1 MKKWIACILIV
12 AMSCSLFGCLA
23 KMTPVENFLLATV
36 KMDFASMKNEIVP
49 DEKTGSFYL
58 KLQNLKNTDEDAIR
72 VLKELYSF
80 VKYTM
85 GETVS
90 VSENEQKV
98 SLTLRVPDMDKIRTL
113 ASAQIL
119 VSGDSAH
126 AVIGHMIESGLISE
140 NVIKEYSFSVKMTK
154 TESGWKIPYGDKE
167 NADFVKALA
176 LAEMI
181 DFMN

>member
-12 AMSCSLFGCLA
+12 AMSCSLFVCLA
-23 KMTPVENFLLATV
+23 KMTPVENFLLATM
-36 KMDFASMKNEIVP
+36 KMDFTSMQNEIVP
-49 DEKTGSFYL
+49 DEKMGSFYL
-58 KLQNLKNTDEDAIR
+58 KLQNWKQTDEEAVR
-72 VLKELYSF
+72 VLKELYSV

-90 VSENEQKV
+90 VSETEQRV
-98 SLTLRVPDMDKIRTL
+98 SLTLRVPDMEKIRSL
-113 ASAQIL
+113 ANAQVL
-119 VSGDSAH
+119 VSGDSAY
-126 AVIGHMIESGLISE
+126 AVVGNMIASGSISDSM
-140 NVIKEYSFSVKMTK
+140 IKEYALSVKITK

>member
-23 KMTPVENFLLATV
+23 KMTPVENFLLATM
-36 KMDFASMKNEIVP
+36 KMDFTSMQNEIVP
-49 DEKTGSFYL
+49 DEKMGSFYL
-58 KLQNLKNTDEDAIR
+58 KLQNWKQTDEEAVR
-72 VLKELYSF
+72 VLKELYSV

-90 VSENEQKV
+90 VSETEQRV
-98 SLTLRVPDMDKIRTL
+98 SLTLRVPDMEKIRSL
-113 ASAQIL
+113 ANAQVL
-119 VSGDSAH
+119 VSGDSAY
-126 AVIGHMIESGLISE
+126 AVVGNMIASGSISDSM
-140 NVIKEYSFSVKMTK
+140 IKEYSLSVKITK

>member
-36 KMDFASMKNEIVP
+36 KMDFASMQNEIVP

-58 KLQNLKNTDEDAIR
+58 KLRNLKKTDEETVGILR
-72 VLKELYSF
+72 ELYSF

-90 VSENEQKV
+90 VSGTEQKV
-98 SLTLRVPDMDKIRTL
+98 SLTLKVPDMEKIRSL
-113 ASAQIL
+113 ANAQIL
-119 VSGDSAH
+119 VSGDSAY
-126 AVIGHMIESGLISE
+126 AVVGNMIESGVISDSM
-140 NVIKEYSFSVKMTK
+140 IKEYSLSVKITK
-154 TESGWKIPYGDKE
+154 TENGWKIPYGDKE

>member
-36 KMDFASMKNEIVP
+36 KMDFASMQNEIVP
-49 DEKTGSFYL
+49 DEKMGSFYL
-58 KLQNLKNTDEDAIR
+58 KLRNLKQTDEEAVR

-80 VKYTM
+80 VKYTI

-90 VSENEQKV
+90 VGENEQKV
-98 SLTLRVPDMDKIRTL
+98 SLTLKVPDMEKIRSL
-113 ASAQIL
+113 ANAQIL
-119 VSGDSAH
+119 VSGDSAY
-126 AVIGHMIESGLISE
+126 VVVSNMIANGSISDSL
-140 NVIKEYSFSVKMTK
+140 VKEYSFSVKITK
-154 TESGWKIPYGDKE
+154 TENGWKIPYGDKE

>member
-1 MKKWIACILIV
+1 MKKWIACILVV

-23 KMTPVENFLLATV
+23 KMTPVENFLMATV
-36 KMDFASMKNEIVP
+36 KMDFASMQNEIVP
-49 DEKTGSFYL
+49 DEKVGSFYL
-58 KLQNLKNTDEDAIR
+58 KLRNLKKTDEEAVGALR
-72 VLKELYSF
+72 ELYSF
-80 VKYTM
+80 IKYTM

-90 VSENEQKV
+90 VSETEQKV
-98 SLTLRVPDMDKIRTL
+98 SLTLKVPDMEKIRSL
-113 ASAQIL
+113 ANAQIL
-119 VSGDSAH
+119 VSGDSAY
-126 AVIGHMIESGLISE
+126 AVVCNMIESGSISDSMM
-140 NVIKEYSFSVKMTK
+140 KEYSLSVKITK

>member
-58 KLQNLKNTDEDAIR
+58 KLQNLKQPDEEAVR

-90 VSENEQKV
+90 VSETEQKV
-98 SLTLRVPDMDKIRTL
+98 SVTLKVLDMEKIRSL
-113 ASAQIL
+113 ANAQIL

-126 AVIGHMIESGLISE
+126 AVIGHMIESGAISDST
-140 NVIKEYSFSVKMTK
+140 VKEYSLSVKITK

-181 DFMN
+181 EFMN

>member
-23 KMTPVENFLLATV
+23 KMTPVENFLLATM
-36 KMDFASMKNEIVP
+36 KMDFTSMQNEIVP
-49 DEKTGSFYL
+49 DEKMGSFYL
-58 KLQNLKNTDEDAIR
+58 KLQNWKQTDEEAVR
-72 VLKELYSF
+72 VLKELYSV

-90 VSENEQKV
+90 VSETEQRV
-98 SLTLRVPDMDKIRTL
+98 SLTLRVPDMEKIRSL
-113 ASAQIL
+113 ANAQVL
-119 VSGDSAH
+119 VSGDSAY
-126 AVIGHMIESGLISE
+126 AVVGNMIASGSISDSM
-140 NVIKEYSFSVKMTK
+140 IKEYALSVKITK